1 MQVQLPTHIIRNTKF
16 ESVQLIKGCTLRVV
30 FPSSE
35 VLEDIVAGGLAFR
48 SHQIQFKTPSVYK
61 WVTLMNL
68 PYGIPEGEINT
79 ALSKFGQAAHVKS
92 ESYMGLYTGT
102 RLIKMQIKT
111 AIPSQVVVAGH
122 PCTVYYRGQVRSC
135 FRCGQAGHEAK
146 TCPLRIPSRPTV
158 PTSTVTNPVEPPS
171 APNVVVMSTTPPTS
185 PRTFANIVTGPTP
198 SIVPDLPS
206 PGLVSLVSQ
215 SQGPAVGSSNM
226 DTDVPSQKR
235 PYSPVLPSE
244 WTDTDESD
252 RTRQHL
258 DVQHPSTT
266 STLDDII

>member
-1 MQVQLPTHIIRNTKF
+1 M
-16 ESVQLIKGCTLRVV
+16 
-30 FPSSE
+30 
-35 VLEDIVAGGLAFR
+35 AGGLAFR

-102 RLIKMQIKT
+102 RLIKMEIKT

-198 SIVPDLPS
+198 PIVPDLPS

>member
-1 MQVQLPTHIIRNTKF
+1 M
-16 ESVQLIKGCTLRVV
+16 
-30 FPSSE
+30 
-35 VLEDIVAGGLAFR
+35 AGGLAFR

-185 PRTFANIVTGPTP
+185 PRTFCKYCHGSHTTDSARSAIPWIGIPGITIPGPC
-198 SIVPDLPS
+198 S
-206 PGLVSLVSQ
+206 
-215 SQGPAVGSSNM
+215 
-226 DTDVPSQKR
+226 
-235 PYSPVLPSE
+235 
-244 WTDTDESD
+244 WF
-252 RTRQHL
+252 
-258 DVQHPSTT
+258 VQHGHRCPFSEAAIF
-266 STLDDII
+266 SSFAIRVDRH